1 MKSTLRCILFFLL
14 ALPALQAQ
22 DIFGTRGL
30 QGLSPSRLNDTQLQ
44 LIRNQVRTSGMTDN
58 DLRIYLLSKGMT
70 QNNASELIRRLGEG
84 AAQTPTQDQPST
96 AGRETLRQAPDQAA
110 TLLKAD
116 TLLFGA
122 SMFANSQIN
131 FAPPQQFATPVNYML
146 GPGDLLNL
154 SITGN
159 QEILTDLRV
168 EPSGNLR
175 LPFAGN
181 LMVGGLTIEQ
191 AETKIKNALS
201 RKGFESLGTGGSR
214 LTLSVAAYR
223 TIPVTIIG
231 ARQPGNY
238 NISSVATAFHLIHL
252 AGGPGQAGSYRDI
265 EVIRKGNVIRKI
277 DLYDFLVRGDQ
288 SSDIVLEENDLIN
301 IPAYQTIVRLSGA
314 VKRPGIF
321 MLRPEESLDDLLRFA
336 GGFAPEAYRGHIT
349 VEQIGSNALY
359 TRTVDQHDFGRFKP
373 SNGDLY
379 FVGSVTAERYNR
391 VYIAGA
397 IKRPGAYGWY
407 NGLLLSQLIG
417 MGGGPEE
424 SLLETRGVIYR
435 SGKNNTNAY
444 LRFVPSEI
452 LESKAD
458 IVLMDGDSVVLSDR
472 KTIFPHG
479 FIDVVGEVNKPGR
492 YILGPGM
499 TALDAVLLA
508 GGMKK
513 TAVTNNIEVVR
524 RNETSKKTAVAAVI
538 RAETDAMLRIRADE
552 VELRHQDVVIIKPD
566 PDLRDQK
573 IVFLRG
579 EVKNPGPYVLLERD
593 EKLSS
598 VLKRAGGLN
607 DFADENAVFILRKN
621 INPLLKRDFTK
632 LTLRPES
639 LLEMD
644 SLAGQRA
651 INEAINRNP
660 SAKGVRIAIPQ
671 WQNSNESAN
680 PTYGNQPA
688 ERSDTLKEI
697 ISIALSNVNSIL
709 ERPGNRND
717 LQLQHEDEIIVLERD
732 NSVSVRGMVNNQVTV
747 NFTGRRV
754 SGYISEAGGVLHN
767 GSKGNLFVLQPNG
780 KASMTRSFLG
790 IRKHPEIT
798 PGSII
803 VVPARPQTNRRID
816 PATTAAIASIIT
828 SASSLLFIIL
838 TASK

>member
-1 MKSTLRCILFFLL
+1 MKNTLFVILLTILL
-14 ALPALQAQ
+14 QPVLQGQ
-22 DIFGTRGL
+22 DIFGARGL
-30 QGLSPSRLNDTQLQ
+30 KGLSPSQLTNEQVQ
-44 LIRNQVRTSGMTDN
+44 LIRNQVKASGMTEN
-58 DLRIYLLSKGMT
+58 DLRIYLIGKGMG
-70 QNNASELIRRLGEG
+70 QNDANELIHRLGKEKTP
-84 AAQTPTQDQPST
+84 ASTQPQTKAGVNEALQQPN
-96 AGRETLRQAPDQAA
+96 APQIATLRYDS
-110 TLLKAD
+110 
-116 TLLFGA
+116 LLFGA
-122 SMFANSQIN
+122 SMFANSQLN
-131 FAPPQQFATPVNYML
+131 FAPPQQFATPVNYIL

-175 LPFAGN
+175 LPYAGN
-181 LMVGGLTIEQ
+181 VMVGGLTIGQ
-191 AETKIKNALS
+191 AEAKIKTALS
-201 RKGFESLGTGGSR
+201 RRGFESLANGGSR

-252 AGGPGQAGSYRDI
+252 AGGPGPSGSYRDI

-277 DLYDFLVRGDQ
+277 DLYDFIVRGDQ
-288 SSDIVLEENDLIN
+288 SSDIVLEENDLVN
-301 IPAYQTIVRLSGA
+301 IPAYHTIVRLSGA

-321 MLRPEESLDDLLRFA
+321 MLKPEESLDDLLRFA

-349 VEQIGSNALY
+349 VEQIGSNALH
-359 TRTVDQHDFGRFKP
+359 TNTIVQPDFGRFKP

-379 FVGSVTAERYNR
+379 FVGSVNDERYNR

-407 NGLLLSQLIG
+407 DGLLLSQLIG
-417 MGGGPEE
+417 LGGGPEE

-452 LESKAD
+452 LDSKAD
-458 IVLMDGDSVVLSDR
+458 IILMDGDSVVLSDR
-472 KTIFPHG
+472 KAIFPHG

-499 TALDAVLLA
+499 SALDAVLLA
-508 GGMKK
+508 GGMKN
-513 TAVTNNIEVVR
+513 TAVTNSIEVVR
-524 RNETSKKTAVAAVI
+524 RQEKAARPAVAAVI
-538 RAETDAMLRIRADE
+538 RAETDAMLRISADE

-566 PDLRDQK
+566 PDLGDQK

-579 EVKNPGPYVLLERD
+579 EVKSPGPYVLLERD

-607 DFADENAVFILRKN
+607 AFADENAVFILRKN

-632 LTLRPES
+632 LTLNPEN

-651 INEAINRNP
+651 LNEAINRNR
-660 SAKGVRIAIPQ
+660 SAKGFEIAIPQ
-671 WQNSNESAN
+671 WQGRTETAN
-680 PTYGNQPA
+680 PTYGKQPA
-688 ERSDTLKEI
+688 ESGGAFEEI
-697 ISIALSNVNSIL
+697 ISIALSNVSSIIA
-709 ERPGNRND
+709 RPGNSND
-717 LQLQHEDEIIVLERD
+717 LQLQHEDEIVVLERD

-747 NFTGRRV
+747 NFTDRRA

-767 GSKGNLFVLQPNG
+767 GSKNNIFVLQPNG

-790 IRKHPEIT
+790 IRNHPEIT

-838 TASK
+838 TAGK

>member
-1 MKSTLRCILFFLL
+1 MRKSLCYFLVFLL
-14 ALPALQAQ
+14 SLPALHAQ

-30 QGLSPSRLNDTQLQ
+30 QGLSPSRLDEGQIQ
-44 LIRNQVRTSGMTDN
+44 LIRNQVRVSGMSDN
-58 DLRIYLLSKGMT
+58 DLRIYLLGKGMSQT
-70 QNNASELIRRLGEG
+70 NANELIRRIGESP
-84 AAQTPTQDQPST
+84 ARTPLQNQPT
-96 AGRETLRQAPDQAA
+96 AGERGTMHPEPAQPVTPF
-110 TLLKAD
+110 KAD
-116 TLLFGA
+116 SLLFGA

-131 FAPPQQFATPVNYML
+131 FAPPQQFATPVNYVL

-159 QEILTDLRV
+159 QEILTDIRV

-175 LPFAGN
+175 LPYAGN

-191 AETKIKNALS
+191 AETKIRNALA
-201 RKGFESLGTGGSR
+201 RRGFESLGTGGSR

-265 EVIRKGNVIRKI
+265 EVIRKGHIVRKI

-288 SSDIVLEENDLIN
+288 SSDIVLEENDLVN

-321 MLRPEESLDDLLRFA
+321 MLRPDETLNDLLRFA
-336 GGFAPEAYRGHIT
+336 GGFAPEAFRMHIT
-349 VEQIGSNALY
+349 VEQIGNNALY
-359 TRTVDQHDFGRFKP
+359 TRTVQQDDFNRFKP

-391 VYIAGA
+391 VFITGA
-397 IKRPGAYGWY
+397 VKRPGAYGWY
-407 NGLLLSQLIG
+407 DGLRLSELIG

-424 SLLETRGVIYR
+424 SLLETRGLIYR
-435 SGKNNTNAY
+435 SGKDHSNAY
-444 LRFVPSEI
+444 LRFIPSEI

-458 IVLMDGDSVVLSDR
+458 IILMDGDSVVLSDR

-479 FIDVVGEVNKPGR
+479 FVDVVGEVNKPGR
-492 YILGPGM
+492 FVLGPGM

-508 GGMKK
+508 GGMKIS
-513 TAVTNNIEVVR
+513 AITNSIEVVR
-524 RNETSKKTAVAAVI
+524 RTGKNAKPSVAAVVK
-538 RAETDAMLRIRADE
+538 AETDAMLRIRADE
-552 VELRHQDVVIIKPD
+552 VGLNHQDVVIVRPD

-579 EVKNPGPYVLLERD
+579 EVRNPGPYVLLERD

-598 VLKRAGGLN
+598 VLKRAGGLTS
-607 DFADENAVFILRKN
+607 FADENAVFILRKS
-621 INPLLKRDFTK
+621 INPLLKRDFAK
-632 LTLRPES
+632 LTLNPQS
-639 LLEMD
+639 MLEVD

-651 INEAINRNP
+651 IAEAVNRNTA
-660 SAKGVRIAIPQ
+660 AKDFELGIPE
-671 WQNSNESAN
+671 WQNRNENS
-680 PTYGNQPA
+680 PEKEGKKPA
-688 ERSDTLKEI
+688 TESKPQEEI
-697 ISIALSNVNSIL
+697 ISIALSNVSQII
-709 ERPGNRND
+709 RQPGSRND
-717 LQLQHEDEIIVLERD
+717 LQLQHDDEIVVLERD
-732 NSVSVRGMVNNQVTV
+732 NSVSVRGMVNNQITV
-747 NFTGRRV
+747 NYSGKRAT
-754 SGYISEAGGVLHN
+754 GYISEAGGVLHN
-767 GSKGNLFVLQPNG
+767 GSKKDIFVLQPNG
-780 KASMTRSFLG
+780 KAAMTKSFLG
-790 IRKHPEIT
+790 IKKHPEII

-803 VVPARPQTNRRID
+803 VVPARPQNDRRFD
-816 PATTAAIASIIT
+816 PAASAAVASIIT
-828 SASSLLFIIL
+828 SVSSLLFIII